1 MLNPSNFYLQGVA
14 MTIKTKAWL
23 FSIFVMVSLISVM
36 IVGLTTM
43 KTAANEDN
51 KARIQQLLRATY
63 LTITELE
70 KMAASGKMPEEQ
82 AKAIAMQLLREN
94 KYHKSEYVYV
104 VDDKLNF
111 VSTPLD
117 PQLHGTSFNEF
128 KDAEGKS
135 VGAIAVGAL
144 QKSGGA
150 LTEYWWS
157 SKRDDVVV
165 ELLSVAIQTPRW
177 HWIVGNGV
185 SFAEAET
192 RFWQNARWQVMICL
206 VISAIVVLI
215 LMSTVRKLLGQLGGE
230 PDYAAEIAVAIS
242 QGDLA
247 RKVEGAFKPESLLGA
262 VSSMQ
267 TSLREMIQGIQRGA
281 EELKH
286 AASSLTQQ
294 MESINHASRQSSDA
308 TQSSAAAIEEM
319 SVSIDHISQSARDTE
334 ENSSRSA
341 ELANEGEGL
350 VSKAAGEIQRVS
362 EQISTASVLISGLVE
377 RSREIDSIAG
387 VIKEIADQTNLL
399 ALNAAIEAARAGEQ
413 GRGFAVVA
421 DEVRKLAERTT
432 QATAQITTMVHAVQ
446 TDTLSVVASMD
457 EAKPQVSRSVEMADR
472 GAAMLREI
480 SSGASETLIKIR
492 DVANSTSEQ
501 SIASSSL
508 AVNVERITHMVEE
521 SAESVRAANENVRA
535 LELLAGDLRSAV
547 TRFKL

>member
-1 MLNPSNFYLQGVA
+1 

-36 IVGLTTM
+36 IVGLSTM

-82 AKAIAMQLLREN
+82 AKAIATQLLREN

-128 KDAEGKS
+128 KDADGKS
-135 VGAIAVGAL
+135 VGALAVGAL

-150 LTEYWWS
+150 LTEYWWN
-157 SKRDDVVV
+157 SKRDGVVV

-192 RFWQNARWQVMICL
+192 RFWQNARWQVLICL
-206 VISAIVVLI
+206 IISAIVVVI
-215 LMSTVRKLLGQLGGE
+215 LLSTVRKLLSQLGGE

-242 QGDLA
+242 QGDLG
-247 RKVEGAFKPESLLGA
+247 RKVEGAFKSESLLGA

-350 VSKAAGEIQRVS
+350 VSQAAGEIQKVS
-362 EQISTASVLISGLVE
+362 EQISAASVLISGLVE

-432 QATAQITTMVHAVQ
+432 QATAQITAMVHAVQ

-472 GAAMLREI
+472 GSAMLREI

-535 LELLAGDLRSAV
+535 LELLAGDLRAAV